1 MEIVD
6 SADCR
11 SLPEATPETAFQN
24 HRLPRAFYQ
33 QPVLSLARQL
43 LGKALVHRGPHGL
56 LAGRIV
62 ETEAYLGRIDL
73 ASHASKGR
81 TARTEVLFGPP
92 GHAYVY
98 FIYGMHCCFNVVG
111 GKSGVGGAV
120 LVRGVEPLLGI
131 PESVR
136 TDGPGRLCRALA
148 ITLEQNREDLLGER
162 LYISEV
168 DVASRLR
175 IQRGPRVGVD
185 YSGPWAVKP
194 YRFWI
199 RGNRFVS

>member
-1 MEIVD
+1 MLLVYQRHLAAGRNGLETVD
-6 SADCR
+6 S
-11 SLPEATPETAFQN
+11 

-43 LGKALVHRGPHGL
+43 LGKALVHRSPHGL
-56 LAGRIV
+56 IAGRIV
-62 ETEAYLGRIDL
+62 ETEAYLGRADL

-98 FIYGMHCCFNVVG
+98 FVYGIHCCFNVVG

-120 LVRGVEPLLGI
+120 LVRGLEPLVGI
-131 PESVR
+131 PETVR

-148 ITLEQNREDLLGER
+148 ITLDQNREDLLGER

-168 DVASRLR
+168 DVTSRLR

-185 YSGPWAVKP
+185 YSGAWAARP
-194 YRFWI
+194 YRFWV
-199 RGNRFVS
+199 RDNPFVS